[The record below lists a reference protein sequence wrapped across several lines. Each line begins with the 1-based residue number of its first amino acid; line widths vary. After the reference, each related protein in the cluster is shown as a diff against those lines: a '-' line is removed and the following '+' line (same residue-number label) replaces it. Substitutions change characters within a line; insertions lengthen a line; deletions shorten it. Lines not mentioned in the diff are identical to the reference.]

1 MCFIKCNPQFI
12 VHTNVTISWGL
23 CLILSLL
30 LSPLD
35 YVFVGLGASAWLLTR
50 PTTLAFCLSSTH
62 FFTTR
67 LIRLGLPHP
76 IVAYLLDVSVVIP
89 LTI

>member
-1 MCFIKCNPQFI
+1 
-12 VHTNVTISWGL
+12 
-23 CLILSLL
+23 
-30 LSPLD
+30 
-35 YVFVGLGASAWLLTR
+35 VGLGASAWLLTR